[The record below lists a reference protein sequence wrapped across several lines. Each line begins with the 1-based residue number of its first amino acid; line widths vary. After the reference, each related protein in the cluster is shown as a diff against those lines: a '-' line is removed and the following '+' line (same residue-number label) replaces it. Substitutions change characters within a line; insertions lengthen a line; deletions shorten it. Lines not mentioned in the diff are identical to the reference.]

1 MLSQK
6 EDENITQ
13 VFNIYMGSE
22 EEWRNVFTS
31 FLWKKLF
38 PYIGVFFLAGLP
50 SDDARTHQK

>member
-31 FLWKKLF
+31 FLWNKLF
-38 PYIGVFFLAGLP
+38 PYIGVSSLTGLP
-50 SDDARTHQK
+50 SDDALLH